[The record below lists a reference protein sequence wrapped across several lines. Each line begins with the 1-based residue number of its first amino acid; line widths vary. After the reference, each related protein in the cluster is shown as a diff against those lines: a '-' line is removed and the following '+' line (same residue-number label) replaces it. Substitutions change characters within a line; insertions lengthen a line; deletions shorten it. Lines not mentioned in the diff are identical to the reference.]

1 MEWLIAVVLLLCT
14 FGMREGLNPREGFN
28 PTRPDERPPGYPDQS
43 YSAPLIEAQKHLQ
56 KMLETPS
63 DKSPYLE
70 DLLMLLQWI

>member
-1 MEWLIAVVLLLCT
+1 MEWLIAVFLLLCT
-14 FGMREGLNPREGFN
+14 FWMREGFN

-43 YSAPLIEAQKHLQ
+43 YCAPLIEAQKHLQ

-70 DLLMLLQWI
+70 DLMMLLQWI

>member
-14 FGMREGLNPREGFN
+14 FGLREGFN

-43 YSAPLIEAQKHLQ
+43 YCAPLIEAQKHIQ

-63 DKSPYLE
+63 AKSPYLE